1 MVQTK
6 NKNSIKAVIFDIDG
20 TLSPD
25 ISWTKLTLQLGYS
38 VPNHM
43 EIYEKFKNGKLEY
56 NEAKKAL
63 LSLWT
68 ASGPL
73 SKSRLEE
80 MFKSW
85 ALKDDAIPIF
95 QYLKSKN
102 YITCLITGSMDLFAQ
117 VITQRVGADFW
128 YANTDLIWDS
138 DNYLKDFIYEINASE
153 KKLRQ
158 LQEFC
163 KRNSLELNEC
173 ATVGDDKN
181 DIGLF
186 RATKNG
192 IVIKSPTS
200 KALEPFSWRKIETL
214 IDLKK
219 LL

>member
-1 MVQTK
+1 MAK
-6 NKNSIKAVIFDIDG
+6 IENKNSIKAVIFDIDG

-25 ISWTKLTLQLGYS
+25 ISWTKLTLRLGHS
-38 VPNHM
+38 VPHHM
-43 EIYEKFKNGKLEY
+43 WIYEKFKSGKLEY

-68 ASGPL
+68 ASGSL
-73 SKSRLEE
+73 SRSRLEE
-80 MFKSW
+80 MFKNW
-85 ALKDDAIPIF
+85 TLKDDAIPIF

-117 VITQRVGADFW
+117 VIAQRVGADFW
-128 YANTDLIWDS
+128 YANTDLIWDG
-138 DNYLKDFIYEINASE
+138 DNHLKDFIYEINASD

-163 KRNSLELNEC
+163 KRNSLKLNEC
-173 ATVGDDKN
+173 VAVGDDKN

-186 RATKNG
+186 QATKNG
-192 IVIKSPTS
+192 IVIESPTS

-219 LL
+219 FL